1 MPDSRRHTTDTQVER
16 MTTSSNNTIVEMNT
30 LTMGDVGIR
39 NTIICFYPPI
49 PLHLKELIDIYP
61 LEIAHMAKFNPVLSY
76 AIMTN
81 EDKMAFNKPV

>member
-1 MPDSRRHTTDTQVER
+1 
-16 MTTSSNNTIVEMNT
+16 MNT

-81 EDKMAFNKPV
+81 EDKMAFNKPVCWIVSSRIANPRLHLPDINPVSAM